1 MNTRRAQALRALV
14 AVSAVLLALDLAVW
28 ASGESPARVLR
39 LALTGSL
46 GSAYGIA
53 QSLAKAT
60 PLVWTGAAVAFA
72 LRARLFNIGAEGQ
85 CMSGVLAAA
94 VVGAALPATTPWLI
108 AVPAALLAAAL
119 GGATVGGLAGWMR
132 GRLGTHEVISTLM
145 LNGLVAVATTWLYSG
160 PLRVGAQVH
169 TRPIVAGARIAQAG
183 GLVEG
188 FRGSALNASLVL
200 AIAAAYAAQRY
211 LFHARGGVAIRAL
224 GSAPR
229 AAEALGVDTPRA
241 TLRAMA
247 VSGALAGLAGSH
259 YVLGV
264 KGYAEQGLGSGVG
277 YTGIAVALLGAGSW
291 WGIALAAL
299 LFGAMAQG
307 GLAVNALVP
316 SDVLTVAQAV
326 VILAV
331 GALGA
336 STIASRERA

>member
-1 MNTRRAQALRALV
+1 MVRRDRAWQVVV
-14 AVSAVLLALDLAVW
+14 ATAVVLLTLDLAVW
-28 ASGESPARVLR
+28 SAGESPSAVLR
-39 LALTGSL
+39 LALAGAL
-46 GSAYGIA
+46 GSAYGVA
-53 QSLAKAT
+53 QTLAKAT

-85 CMSGVLAAA
+85 CMTGVLFAA
-94 VVGAALPATTPWLI
+94 VVGANLPAATPWLF
-108 AVPAALLAAAL
+108 AVPLTLGAAAL
-119 GGATVGGLAGWMR
+119 GGGLVGGLAGWLR
-132 GRLGTHEVISTLM
+132 GRFGTHEVISTLM

-169 TRPIVAGARIAQAG
+169 TRAIVAGARLPQAG
-183 GLVEG
+183 AIIEG
-188 FRGSALNASLVL
+188 FRGSALNGSLAL
-200 AIAAAYAAQRY
+200 AVGAAMAAQWY
-211 LFHARGGVAIRAL
+211 LFNTRGGMAIRAL

-229 AAEALGVDTPRA
+229 AAEALGVDTRRA

-264 KGYAEQGLGSGVG
+264 KGYAEQGLGAGVG
-277 YTGIAVALLGAGSW
+277 YTGIAVALLGAGSA

-307 GLAVNALVP
+307 GLAVNARVP

-336 STIASRERA
+336 SSIASRGRA

>member
-1 MNTRRAQALRALV
+1 MKPRTRAFEGVLAA
-14 AVSAVLLALDLAVW
+14 SAVLLTLNLVVW
-28 ASGESPARVLR
+28 VAGESPRRVLA
-39 LALTGSL
+39 LAITGSV

-53 QSLAKAT
+53 QTLAKAT

-85 CMSGVLAAA
+85 CMAGVLAAG
-94 VVGAALPATTPWLI
+94 VVGAWLPAGSSWI
-108 AVPAALLAAAL
+108 VAVPAALAAAAL
-119 GGATVGGLAGWMR
+119 AGGALGGLAGWLR
-132 GRLGTHEVISTLM
+132 ARFGTHEVISTLM
-145 LNGLVAVATTWLYSG
+145 LNGVVAVATTWLYSG

-169 TRPIVAGARIAQAG
+169 TRPIAAGAQLPQAG
-183 GLVEG
+183 ALIAA
-188 FRGSALNASLVL
+188 FRGSALNASLPL
-200 AIAAAYAAQRY
+200 AVAAAFAAQWY
-211 LFHARGGVAIRAL
+211 LSNARGGVAIRAL

-229 AAEALGVDTPRA
+229 AAEALGVNTRA
-241 TLRAMA
+241 ATVRAMA

-264 KGYAEQGLGSGVG
+264 KGYAEQGLGAGVG
-277 YTGIAVALLGAGSW
+277 FTGIAVALLGAGTP

-316 SDVLTVAQAV
+316 SDALTVAQAA

-331 GALGA
+331 AALGA
-336 STIASRERA
+336 SSIASREAA

>member
-1 MNTRRAQALRALV
+1 MTPRARWTAALTA
-14 AVSAVLLALDLAVW
+14 AAAVLLVFDLAVW
-28 ASGESPARVLR
+28 LAGASPLRVL
-39 LALTGSL
+39 AGVIEGTVGS
-46 GSAYGIA
+46 GYAIG
-53 QSLAKAT
+53 QTLAKAT
-60 PLVWTGAAVAFA
+60 PILWTGAAVALA

-85 CMSGVLAAA
+85 CLLGVLGAA
-94 VVGAALPATTPWLI
+94 VVGAWLPAATPWPV
-108 AVPAALLAAAL
+108 AVPVTLAAA
-119 GGATVGGLAGWMR
+119 ALAGALPGAFAGWLKAR
-132 GRLGTHEVISTLM
+132 FGTHEVISTLM

-169 TRPIVAGARIAQAG
+169 TRPIVSGAHLAQAG
-183 GLVEG
+183 AIVGG
-188 FRGSALNASLVL
+188 FRGSALNASLPL
-200 AIAAAYAAQRY
+200 AIAAAFAAQWY

-229 AAEALGVDTPRA
+229 AAEALGVNTPRA

-247 VSGALAGLAGSH
+247 VSGALAGLSGSH

-336 STIASRERA
+336 SSIASRERA